1 MGENRAKS
9 SRALRLSRVVDVR
22 KKKRRRKRNISPD
35 WKNRA
40 CRLECCA
47 CLGGI
52 VIQRCTARAV
62 R

>member
-1 MGENRAKS
+1 MGENRAKP